1 MKKKLVL
8 IFQVAKSI
16 RKWRRMHSKVTSL
29 PYYLKQRFPF
39 SWVKVIDIFFPLQ
52 KDILLN
58 NLQVIEYYE

>member
-1 MKKKLVL
+1 
-8 IFQVAKSI
+8 
-16 RKWRRMHSKVTSL
+16 MHSKVTSL